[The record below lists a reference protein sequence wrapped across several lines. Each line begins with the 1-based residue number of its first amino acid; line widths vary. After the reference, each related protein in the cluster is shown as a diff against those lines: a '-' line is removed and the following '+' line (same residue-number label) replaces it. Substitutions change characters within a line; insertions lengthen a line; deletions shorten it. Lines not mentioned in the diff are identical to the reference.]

1 MDVTKL
7 YSISKIS
14 VIQIK
19 RLAETDYY
27 SGEYGHNL
35 AGLKGHLSCSIR
47 VIINYCNADLEFEKH
62 FKKIGLDALS
72 VNGFRPLIE
81 IFKLFRRHEATAV
94 SFLYEKHSGIKV
106 NHRTL
111 FKEILYFKSEATGK
125 LRSID
130 GAVPFTCW

>member
-1 MDVTKL
+1 MLDENKLIACGIKKHRLTAVRSQIRSFIETVSPDTSSRVTIYIGKYRLDVTKL

-62 FKKIGLDALS
+62 FKKIG
-72 VNGFRPLIE
+72 
-81 IFKLFRRHEATAV
+81 
-94 SFLYEKHSGIKV
+94 
-106 NHRTL
+106 
-111 FKEILYFKSEATGK
+111 
-125 LRSID
+125 
-130 GAVPFTCW
+130 